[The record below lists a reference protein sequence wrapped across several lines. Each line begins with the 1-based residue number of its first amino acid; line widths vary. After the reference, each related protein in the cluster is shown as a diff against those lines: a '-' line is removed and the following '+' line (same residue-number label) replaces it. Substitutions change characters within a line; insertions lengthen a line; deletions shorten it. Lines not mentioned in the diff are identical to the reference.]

1 MSLSLDGVAARTG
14 DRLQLQGRNS
24 GGFLAPIQPE
34 FLDHTRCH
42 PHLEVKFLPAAQTV
56 KAVRGRRGRQLFV
69 PKTYEPLM
77 RNGVLDVGCDASAMR
92 PLVRGLYTGVDLYGN
107 PDVRFDLSSGNSLPF
122 ADQSYPFVVCTDVL
136 EHLDHPHFYCDELFR
151 VSAEHVLIGLPN
163 CYHALWRS
171 LRCGRPVNK
180 NYGLPPEVPG
190 DRHRW
195 VFTAEESFDFA
206 LYRAARCG
214 FEGVQ
219 CLHFVV
225 WVDWGRRRRNSLAAK
240 VLYKARG
247 TIKRAFWASK
257 PAFAFDWD
265 WINSYT
271 LSSWWLLRRNTQPS
285 PKGGTADARPPL
297 QNVRQEDDRI
307 AHRVTDP

>member
-1 MSLSLDGVAARTG
+1 MTKVFSSLDGVVARTRG
-14 DRLQLQGRNS
+14 RLQLQGLNS

-42 PHLEVKFLPAAQTV
+42 PRLEVKFLPVERTV

-69 PKTYEPLM
+69 AKTYEPLM

-92 PLVRGLYTGVDLYGN
+92 PLVRGPYTGVDLYGN
-107 PDVRFDLSSGNSLPF
+107 PDVRFDLSSGYSLPF
-122 ADQSYPFVVCTDVL
+122 AEQSYPFVACTDVL
-136 EHLDHPHFYCDELFR
+136 EHLNDPHFYCDELFR
-151 VSAEHVLIGLPN
+151 VSSEHVLIGLPN

-171 LRCGRPVNK
+171 LRSGRPVNK
-180 NYGLPPEVPG
+180 NYGLPPEIPG

-195 VFTAEESFDFA
+195 VFTAEESFDFV

-214 FEGVQ
+214 FEAVQ

-225 WVDWGRRRRNSLAAK
+225 WVDRGVRRSESLAAK

-247 TIKRAFWASK
+247 TIKRAFWAGK
-257 PAFAFDWD
+257 PASTFDWD
-265 WINSYT
+265 WINRYT
-271 LSSWWLLRRNTQPS
+271 LSSWWLLRRNTRPS
-285 PKGGTADARPPL
+285 SEGETAGARTPL
-297 QNVRQEDDRI
+297 
-307 AHRVTDP
+307 